1 MLGESYKDAIAS
13 VEALET
19 IEKAGER
26 VSTLAVE
33 LKADL
38 ERRVEWTRDREEDA
52 EEIERVGTDAERGSR
67 VKFLLDTP
75 EKMWG
80 LLEDSDYENA
90 AVRLMA
96 AQEMLG
102 EMTSGRGDAEALYA
116 SFPVARQQAMVLNSF
131 NVHVS
136 KRARAGLE
144 RPTLRATD
152 VASALKS
159 LIVVEKL
166 SRKRALLLLLQTRQ
180 ARVRACLRDI
190 ATATVTHDGL
200 KKRLTAVMVD
210 VKSTL
215 KVCFEV
221 FAGPQPL
228 LDSSST
234 QSLTARDLF
243 EGVFEPQVEWER
255 FQAAFTERTSRK
267 NENVNEGTIMDACLE
282 WMDRLA
288 TDVSQRGVAV
298 FGRISNCDELSS
310 LEADFS
316 SEDKEWDAT
325 CKALFNRRVD
335 LWSILFE
342 RPWLQQG
349 FSLFKKSLTFAHLK
363 PQIDTAIVDARKKS
377 RSDSRKESSMWSS
390 SSSSTDEITNV
401 PDDVKC
407 ARAVARAINNIMLSV
422 RKEALMLQGVQLGGN
437 VELEGRIAQLEQHI
451 HSCAHKGLVELA
463 KSLSAKVESHPNDV
477 PCALMVGHLARAVMD
492 IVKEV
497 TVLLKPA
504 NSWPKYNESAELI
517 IKPIRTLRGMKQPK
531 EPQNVKIDEVKAEF
545 ERAMNAGYS
554 VWVKKCST
562 DTVREFKE
570 ALSAD
575 HSLASD
581 SAPPHWE
588 EVADKTG
595 DGLQLQLPATP
606 SSYVLTSIHGVL
618 QEVQQIGGH
627 LLPVSAIRMLASSL
641 VDGVLQAYADSL
653 SRGRRSE
660 KGTLQ
665 MLMDTK
671 FAADVLSLKDA
682 SRLSALQKQLTGT
695 LDPIDWATY
704 EPYLWE
710 NEKRAYRRCSV
721 LLGGFVQLADLYQD
735 TSIKPAG
742 TKASASAVK
751 KAMPRFTYL
760 PVSLPTLRG
769 LNAESRKTK
778 IDWGEIEAQTFEDE
792 EREGLF
798 SSFKN
803 ILREFA

>member
-221 FAGPQPL
+221 FAGTQPL

-298 FGRISNCDELSS
+298 FGRISNCD
-310 LEADFS
+310 
-316 SEDKEWDAT
+316 
-325 CKALFNRRVD
+325 
-335 LWSILFE
+335 
-342 RPWLQQG
+342 
-349 FSLFKKSLTFAHLK
+349 
-363 PQIDTAIVDARKKS
+363 
-377 RSDSRKESSMWSS
+377 
-390 SSSSTDEITNV
+390 
-401 PDDVKC
+401 
-407 ARAVARAINNIMLSV
+407 
-422 RKEALMLQGVQLGGN
+422 
-437 VELEGRIAQLEQHI
+437 
-451 HSCAHKGLVELA
+451 
-463 KSLSAKVESHPNDV
+463 
-477 PCALMVGHLARAVMD
+477 
-492 IVKEV
+492 
-497 TVLLKPA
+497 
-504 NSWPKYNESAELI
+504 
-517 IKPIRTLRGMKQPK
+517 
-531 EPQNVKIDEVKAEF
+531 
-545 ERAMNAGYS
+545 
-554 VWVKKCST
+554 
-562 DTVREFKE
+562 
-570 ALSAD
+570 
-575 HSLASD
+575 
-581 SAPPHWE
+581 
-588 EVADKTG
+588 
-595 DGLQLQLPATP
+595 
-606 SSYVLTSIHGVL
+606 
-618 QEVQQIGGH
+618 
-627 LLPVSAIRMLASSL
+627 
-641 VDGVLQAYADSL
+641 
-653 SRGRRSE
+653 
-660 KGTLQ
+660 
-665 MLMDTK
+665 
-671 FAADVLSLKDA
+671 
-682 SRLSALQKQLTGT
+682 
-695 LDPIDWATY
+695 
-704 EPYLWE
+704 
-710 NEKRAYRRCSV
+710 
-721 LLGGFVQLADLYQD
+721 
-735 TSIKPAG
+735 
-742 TKASASAVK
+742 
-751 KAMPRFTYL
+751 
-760 PVSLPTLRG
+760 
-769 LNAESRKTK
+769 
-778 IDWGEIEAQTFEDE
+778 
-792 EREGLF
+792 
-798 SSFKN
+798 
-803 ILREFA
+803 